1 MRISPSWG
9 AAQLLLLAI
18 LGPAARAAPLVD
30 HFSAA
35 DGDAFV
41 EAAVRALGDPDS
53 SLEDR
58 DYAVRLLAALDKPS
72 VASGYRS
79 SACSVA
85 AAGLGSGD
93 LEQIHHGITL
103 ADGVGGCANAK
114 TWRASEEVA
123 DALKSSDLRS
133 LYHATFAAPLL
144 GADVTQGDTVLEKVL
159 DLLGSDGSVRSY
171 PSGPVE
177 AGNTFMAAELLA
189 VLVPSAKGDAKAI
202 ALREVEVM
210 KDKVLGA
217 EPALVVQLSR
227 AAGDKKLVIKA
238 AKLKSMARDLLEASR
253 TSLPKSMLG
262 VYEAL
267 KLIES
272 YPKAPLPIKLRP
284 SSPSVEELSSGGVS
298 LLATSLLGSP
308 AKIKSASLSSLSR
321 ADGSDASGD
330 GDGGLGE
337 PSADGFRA
345 LPSVDVAP
353 GLYTAE
359 FAVEVEGGEKPLVAK
374 LPLAVSSTADL
385 ARARV
390 SVSDSQERPR
400 SVDAS
405 IESYLLA
412 RPGKDLLPEGAHA
425 SAVDGHHLH
434 VELSLEGAAAAGAG
448 GGGSAAAAPH
458 QVFVCFTHVET
469 GMDTFF
475 VAAPLGG
482 EASKFAVSVSLGEE
496 SQTFAQRSGE
506 YAVTALVGGPLVAP
520 PISERLGSI
529 RLGFSEAKERKWPIY
544 ARPLLHET
552 DVSLGP
558 LPEKHHTFREPEVR
572 PHAGVSLLFTALVLV
587 PLAGLAY
594 GMRRGGAD
602 LRRLPAAGAGR
613 AWCAAY
619 QACMVGV
626 VLLFVTYWA
635 TLTMAYTLRVLA
647 VLSVVTTVTG
657 RKALQSL
664 AVADEGARRA
674 TDSGSHIKG
683 D

>member
-1 MRISPSWG
+1 MRIPPSWG
-9 AAQLLLLAI
+9 AASLLLLAI

-41 EAAVRALGDPDS
+41 EAAVRALGDADS
-53 SLEDR
+53 SLVDR
-58 DYAVRLLAALDKPS
+58 DYAVRLLVALDKPS

-93 LEQIHHGITL
+93 LGQIHHGISL

-123 DALKSSDLRS
+123 EAMKRSDLRS

-144 GADVTQGDTVLEKVL
+144 GADVTQGDRVLEKVL
-159 DLLGSDGSVRSY
+159 DLLESDGSVRSY

-189 VLVPSAKGDAKAI
+189 VLVPVVKGDAKAI

-227 AAGDKKLVIKA
+227 AAGDKKLTIKA

-267 KLIES
+267 KLIDS

-330 GDGGLGE
+330 GDGALGE
-337 PSADGFRA
+337 PGADGFRA

-374 LPLAVSSTADL
+374 LPLAVSSAAGL

-400 SVDAS
+400 SADAS

-412 RPGKDLLPEGAHA
+412 RPGKDSLPEDAHA
-425 SAVDGHHLH
+425 SAVEGHHLH
-434 VELSLEGAAAAGAG
+434 VELSLGGAAAADGAG
-448 GGGSAAAAPH
+448 GSAAPH

-482 EASKFAVSVSLGEE
+482 GEASSSEFAVSVSLGEE

-520 PISERLGSI
+520 PISERLGSM

-572 PHAGVSLLFTALVLV
+572 PHAGVSLLFTALVLT
-587 PLAGLAY
+587 PLAGLAF

-647 VLSVVTTVTG
+647 VLSLVTTVTG

-674 TDSGSHIKG
+674 ADSGSHIKG

>member
-9 AAQLLLLAI
+9 AAQLFLLAI

-30 HFSAA
+30 HFSEA

-85 AAGLGSGD
+85 AAGLSSGD
-93 LEQIHHGITL
+93 LEQIHHGISL
-103 ADGVGGCANAK
+103 ADGVGGCTNAK

-123 DALKSSDLRS
+123 DAMKNSDLRS

-227 AAGDKKLVIKA
+227 AAGDKKLAIKA
-238 AKLKSMARDLLEASR
+238 AKLKSMARDLLKASR

-321 ADGSDASGD
+321 ADGSNASGD

-345 LPSVDVAP
+345 LPGVDVPP

-374 LPLAVSSTADL
+374 LPLAVSSGADL

-400 SVDAS
+400 SADAS

-412 RPGKDLLPEGAHA
+412 RPGKDLLPEDAHA
-425 SAVDGHHLH
+425 SAVEGHHLH
-434 VELSLEGAAAAGAG
+434 VELSLEGAAAAGGG

-469 GMDTFF
+469 GRDTFF
-475 VAAPLGG
+475 VAAHLGG
-482 EASKFAVSVSLGEE
+482 EASEFAVSVSLGEE

-506 YAVTALVGGPLVAP
+506 YAVTALVGGPLVTP

-572 PHAGVSLLFTALVLV
+572 PHAGVSLLFTALVLA

-647 VLSVVTTVTG
+647 VLSLVTTVTG

-674 TDSGSHIKG
+674 ADTGSHIKG

>member
-1 MRISPSWG
+1 MN
-9 AAQLLLLAI
+9 Q
-18 LGPAARAAPLVD
+18 
-30 HFSAA
+30 
-35 DGDAFV
+35 
-41 EAAVRALGDPDS
+41 
-53 SLEDR
+53 
-58 DYAVRLLAALDKPS
+58 
-72 VASGYRS
+72 
-79 SACSVA
+79 
-85 AAGLGSGD
+85 
-93 LEQIHHGITL
+93 Q
-103 ADGVGGCANAK
+103 
-114 TWRASEEVA
+114 
-123 DALKSSDLRS
+123 
-133 LYHATFAAPLL
+133 
-144 GADVTQGDTVLEKVL
+144 
-159 DLLGSDGSVRSY
+159 
-171 PSGPVE
+171 
-177 AGNTFMAAELLA
+177 
-189 VLVPSAKGDAKAI
+189 
-202 ALREVEVM
+202 
-210 KDKVLGA
+210 
-217 EPALVVQLSR
+217 
-227 AAGDKKLVIKA
+227 
-238 AKLKSMARDLLEASR
+238 
-253 TSLPKSMLG
+253 
-262 VYEAL
+262 
-267 KLIES
+267 
-272 YPKAPLPIKLRP
+272 
-284 SSPSVEELSSGGVS
+284 
-298 LLATSLLGSP
+298 ATSLLGSP

-321 ADGSDASGD
+321 ADGSDASGN

-374 LPLAVSSTADL
+374 LPLAVSSAADL

-400 SVDAS
+400 SADAS
-405 IESYLLA
+405 IEDYLLA
-412 RPGKDLLPEGAHA
+412 RPGKDLLPEDAHA
-425 SAVDGHHLH
+425 SAVEGHHLH
-434 VELSLEGAAAAGAG
+434 VELSLEGAAAGG
-448 GGGSAAAAPH
+448 GGGSGAPH

-475 VAAPLGG
+475 VAAPLGD
-482 EASKFAVSVSLGEE
+482 EASEFAVSVSLGEE

-520 PISERLGSI
+520 PISQRLGSI

-558 LPEKHHTFREPEVR
+558 LPEKHHTFREAEVR
-572 PHAGVSLLFTALVLV
+572 PHAGVSLLFTALVLA

-626 VLLFVTYWA
+626 VVLFVTYWA
-635 TLTMAYTLRVLA
+635 TLTMAYTLRLLA
-647 VLSVVTTVTG
+647 VLSLVTTVTG

-664 AVADEGARRA
+664 AVADEGTRRA
-674 TDSGSHIKG
+674 ADSGSHIKG